1 MNLNVTLFIQACNFF
16 IVYWMLR
23 IFLFKP
29 VVTIINNEHAE
40 DASIMSII
48 GQQKTSLEIQ
58 EKERQHRWTLCREY
72 FKAHQV
78 PTEIILIES
87 VGDREVSVKPISAPE
102 IDYLANQIS
111 MVLEEK
117 IKHVH

>member
-1 MNLNVTLFIQACNFF
+1 MNLNVTLFVQACNFF
-16 IVYWMLR
+16 VVYWMLR

-29 VVTIINNEHAE
+29 VVTIINNEHAQ
-40 DASIMSII
+40 DALMMSII

-72 FKAHQV
+72 FKAHQM
-78 PTEIILIES
+78 PTEITVVES
-87 VGDREVSVKPISAPE
+87 AGDREISVQLVSASE
-102 IDYLANQIS
+102 IENLANQIS
-111 MVLEEK
+111 TVLEEK